1 MLKFIK
7 LSHILSHRYIARN
20 NANSAAAY
28 NNIIKRDFSKKN
40 KNKTTR
46 RAHIRDYFEHS
57 SDKEHNHDYFIDN
70 YNYHNYTNYT
80 NYKQNTSNI
89 NQKYNDV
96 SNFSPEKMEYIK
108 NLRDNERPIVICT
121 GPTGSGKTYLACL
134 EALHHLDSG
143 TIQKIVLTRPA
154 VSIENEQHGFLPGN
168 LESKMD
174 PWLKPIYDNFEDI
187 STPKKLAYLIKNK
200 TIEVC
205 PLAYIRGRTFKNTF
219 IIADEMQNST
229 PMQFKTLLTRIGDN
243 TKIILTGDFNQ
254 SDINDIHKN
263 DGLNDF
269 LHKLRMYSHIS
280 ETKFISYINLTN
292 ADVLR
297 HPSVIEVLEIYES
310 II

>member
-7 LSHILSHRYIARN
+7 LSHILSHRYN
-20 NANSAAAY
+20 PCNAY
-28 NNIIKRDFSKKN
+28 NASVYNARFIRRDLSTKKTNNNKIIKL
-40 KNKTTR
+40 
-46 RAHIRDYFEHS
+46 AHIRDYFEQ
-57 SDKEHNHDYFIDN
+57 SDKEEPDNDYYIDN
-70 YNYHNYTNYT
+70 YNNYNYT
-80 NYKQNTSNI
+80 NYKQNNSTIDLKS
-89 NQKYNDV
+89 
-96 SNFSPEKMEYIK
+96 FSPEKMEYIK
-108 NLRDNERPIVICT
+108 NLRNDERPIVICT

-134 EALHHLDSG
+134 EALHSLHRG
-143 TIQKIVLTRPA
+143 TIQKILLTRPA

-219 IIADEMQNST
+219 IIADEMQNSS

-254 SDINDIHKN
+254 SDINDVHKN

-269 LHKLRMYSHIS
+269 LHKLRMYSHIND
-280 ETKFISYINLTN
+280 TKFISYINLTN
-292 ADVLR
+292 ADVIR